1 MVIATRS
8 ALPEASSE
16 VKERVLEEMVNM
28 AVDGDE
34 PASRVV
40 DKKKVVVV
48 KEADSLE
55 AVSKDKALKQ
65 PSSSDIADGAS
76 KVSPKAVDGESYSY
90 AFSQIKPMAKSAAE
104 IWSHYKPSPK
114 HDKIVETSPDVFDS
128 LPEFFSS
135 RFK

>member
-1 MVIATRS
+1 MVIATHS

-16 VKERVLEEMVNM
+16 VKERVLEEMVKM
-28 AVDGDE
+28 AVDEDVS
-34 PASRVV
+34 ASRVV
-40 DKKKVVVV
+40 DKKEVVV
-48 KEADSLE
+48 KEAALE
-55 AVSKDKALKQ
+55 TISKDKALEL
-65 PSSSDIADGAS
+65 PMSSNGAS
-76 KVSPKAVDGESYSY
+76 KVALAVNKESYSY
-90 AFSQIKPMAKSAAE
+90 AFAQIKPMTKSVAE